1 MERFLYY
8 NFNID
13 VSGDMKMNEDCSWED
28 VYKLNSVSPEY
39 NKPIDEFD
47 LLIEEIEAKLSNA
60 GFEKIDTNTRVTEAI
75 SV

>member
-47 LLIEEIEAKLSNA
+47 LLIEEIEAKLTN
-60 GFEKIDTNTRVTEAI
+60 GEFEKLYTTPTMEEAI

>member
-1 MERFLYY
+1 
-8 NFNID
+8 
-13 VSGDMKMNEDCSWED
+13 MNEDCSWKD

-60 GFEKIDTNTRVTEAI
+60 GFEKIDLTIPKREAI